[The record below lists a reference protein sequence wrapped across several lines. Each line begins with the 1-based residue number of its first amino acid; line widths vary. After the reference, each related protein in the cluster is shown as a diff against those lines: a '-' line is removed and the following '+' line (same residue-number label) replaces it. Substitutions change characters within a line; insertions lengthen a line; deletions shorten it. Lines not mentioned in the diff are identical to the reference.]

1 LQSTPKP
8 FEIAESDSMSV
19 GTLWLIGA
27 ILVGVFIANEVWR
40 RGRAREIAEHWLSA
54 HNYRVRELHP
64 VYMSIRQRFRAT
76 PFRNKDWAVD
86 FHAEV
91 DDMRLGGTGELRLRV
106 WTDLLGIMDRE
117 PELYWERMPTP
128 ENGGALTPEIQWEN
142 AQIAVLRRVAGGDT
156 TLRPDGRDPEA
167 RAEFDTMVEHIL
179 ALQRRGLLHCATPLA
194 DLRSEA
200 QYAEI
205 ADVVLT
211 TEGRRLIDRADA
223 EPPAAGPAPPP

>member
-1 LQSTPKP
+1 
-8 FEIAESDSMSV
+8 MSA

-40 RGRAREIAEHWLSA
+40 RGRAREIAEHWLAA
-54 HNYRVRELHP
+54 HNYRVREMHP

-76 PFRNKDWAVD
+76 PFRNNDWAVD
-86 FHAEV
+86 FLAEV

-117 PELYWERMPTP
+117 PELYWERMPVP
-128 ENGGALTPEIQWEN
+128 ENGGALTPEMQWEN

-156 TLRPDGRDPEA
+156 RLRPDGRDPEA

-194 DLRSEA
+194 DLHSEA

-211 TEGRRLIDRADA
+211 TEGRRMIERADA